1 MLSEP
6 DEICVAAALHFLVLK
21 THRMSPVEFVFEV
34 PEETARHRG
43 RGTNQEIA
51 NFQRRGES
59 GGVF

>member
-1 MLSEP
+1 M
-6 DEICVAAALHFLVLK
+6 
-21 THRMSPVEFVFEV
+21 EFVFEV